1 MDTLTQN
8 QIKFNNQQ
16 LNLKYKECIKSNLE
30 IGENIAYQKIIT
42 KESPANLICIME
54 NSRLFAR
61 PVRSILHVF
70 ELFFIV
76 VVKIDLK
83 HYVVVKMPDKTIQH
97 LSGRLKTQDYSLL
110 IKRLDQ
116 SSITVNLKNGS
127 NEASD
132 LIQILKVNLFYLY
145 SRNLQFFFVNRIW
158 KYLDLFL
165 NKILALFNLKKG
177 RNIWFDLI
185 HLKIA
190 EICSQILCLRF

>member
-70 ELFFIV
+70 
-76 VVKIDLK
+76 
-83 HYVVVKMPDKTIQH
+83 
-97 LSGRLKTQDYSLL
+97 
-110 IKRLDQ
+110 
-116 SSITVNLKNGS
+116 
-127 NEASD
+127 
-132 LIQILKVNLFYLY
+132 
-145 SRNLQFFFVNRIW
+145 
-158 KYLDLFL
+158 
-165 NKILALFNLKKG
+165 
-177 RNIWFDLI
+177 
-185 HLKIA
+185 
-190 EICSQILCLRF
+190 

>member
-1 MDTLTQN
+1 
-8 QIKFNNQQ
+8 
-16 LNLKYKECIKSNLE
+16 
-30 IGENIAYQKIIT
+30 
-42 KESPANLICIME
+42 
-54 NSRLFAR
+54 
-61 PVRSILHVF
+61 
-70 ELFFIV
+70 
-76 VVKIDLK
+76 
-83 HYVVVKMPDKTIQH
+83 MPDKTIQH

-165 NKILALFNLKKG
+165 NKMWALFNFKKG

-185 HLKIA
+185 HFKIA